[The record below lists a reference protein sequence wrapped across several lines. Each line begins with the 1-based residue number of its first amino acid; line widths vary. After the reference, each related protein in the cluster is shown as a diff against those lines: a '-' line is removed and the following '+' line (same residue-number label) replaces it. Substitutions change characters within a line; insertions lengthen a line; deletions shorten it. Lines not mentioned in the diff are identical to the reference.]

1 MSRTD
6 SKKVR
11 FIKPPNIFKKKVG
24 AGGIS
29 ELLLE
34 KSQEA
39 IDNVEVDFTPYAQD
53 FLKQITEA
61 IALARS
67 QNNLKDAKEKLIRP
81 VMQLKANG
89 GMFRYHLLS
98 DIANT
103 ALQFLEDID
112 ELNDDAYDVIKA
124 HENTLKI
131 IVSTKLVG
139 NGGAK
144 GGALIKELQ
153 KACQRYHKKYGNLD
167 EDV

>member
-1 MSRTD
+1 MTQSGTQ
-6 SKKVR
+6 KAR
-11 FIKPPNIFKKKVG
+11 FIKPPNIFKSKVG

-39 IDNVEVDFTPYAQD
+39 IDNVEIDFTPYAQE

-61 IALARS
+61 VALARA
-67 QNNLKDAKEKLIRP
+67 QKNLKDAKEKLIRP

-98 DIANT
+98 DIANI
-103 ALQFLEDID
+103 ALQFLESID
-112 ELNDDAYDVIKA
+112 DMNEDAYDVIKA
-124 HENTLKI
+124 HEDALKV
-131 IVSTKLVG
+131 IVASKLAG

-144 GGALIKELQ
+144 GGALIKELE
-153 KACQRYHKKYGNLD
+153 KACQRYHKKYEKQADG
-167 EDV
+167 V